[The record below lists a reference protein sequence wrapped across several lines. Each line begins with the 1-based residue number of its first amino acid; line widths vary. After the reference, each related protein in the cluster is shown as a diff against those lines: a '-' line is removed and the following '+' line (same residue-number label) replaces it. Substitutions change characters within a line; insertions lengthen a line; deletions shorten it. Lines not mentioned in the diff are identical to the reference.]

1 MTRATEGGLGEMALA
16 QLRRL
21 ILPAC
26 IFLALLVFWQ
36 IWVVTQKV
44 PEAILPTPLV
54 ILDTIILRIKLLINH
69 TWPTMRECLIGF
81 LMSVGVG
88 VSLGILLAL
97 SRFFRNGI
105 YPLIIAFQ
113 VVPKVALAPLFI
125 VWFGLGSMSR
135 TLLAFVI
142 AFFPMVV
149 NTYAGIE
156 STDPVMVRMARAF
169 SASRWQIFRKIEFPN
184 ALPYIFSGLRI
195 GITFSVIGIIV
206 AEFVTAQEGLGYLI
220 IFSEGNVDTPM
231 LMAALTILSLVGII
245 LYGLL
250 SFLLQVSRRLARPLL
265 DGFLV
270 LTGLKLGV

>member
-1 MTRATEGGLGEMALA
+1 MTRATEGGLGAMALA

-54 ILDTIILRIKLLINH
+54 ILETIILRIELLISH
-69 TWPTMRECLIGF
+69 TWPTTRECLAGF
-81 LMSVGVG
+81 LMSVAVG
-88 VSLGILLAL
+88 IGIGILLAL
-97 SRFFRNGI
+97 SPFFRNGI
-105 YPLIIAFQ
+105 YPLIVAFQ

-135 TLLAFVI
+135 LALAFVI

-149 NTYAGIE
+149 NTYAGIAA
-156 STDPVMVRMARAF
+156 TDPVMVRMARAF

-220 IFSEGNVDTPM
+220 VFSEGNVDTPM

-245 LYGLL
+245 LYGAIVGLEKL
-250 SFLLQVSRRLARPLL
+250 IIRWDVGQVL
-265 DGFLV
+265 
-270 LTGLKLGV
+270 